1 MAHTR
6 QTSVSES
13 LDKSGWAVLVACLA
27 ILKAGGGARCGAG
40 SGTSEAEVVGGRGGC
55 RDGGC

>member
-27 ILKAGGGARCGAG
+27 ILKAGGALWGWIRDI
-40 SGTSEAEVVGGRGGC
+40 RGGGC
-55 RDGGC
+55 GGSWRM